1 MNLTKQALSHEDNIS
16 IIGQISQHPTYK
28 QLLKD
33 SCGGVLY
40 NVANHSKYQA
50 DEILNLWNALDKSYQ
65 SSAGGI
71 MKAAMNFLKTDNQ

>member
-40 NVANHSKYQA
+40 NVANHSKY
-50 DEILNLWNALDKSYQ
+50 
-65 SSAGGI
+65 
-71 MKAAMNFLKTDNQ
+71 